1 MAYTTVN
8 KSTSFHD
15 TTLWTGNNTD
25 PTTINT
31 VGFQPDMVWAKARTG
46 TYEAQNHCVNDS
58 VRGANKLFRMGLNNA
73 EETDTNNLGS
83 FTSTGWTMG
92 NDGKINQASTTYC
105 GWSWKAGTTS
115 GLSGGTITPTGY
127 SINTTSKF
135 GIYAYTGNG
144 TSGATIAHGLGVV
157 PAFILIKRRD
167 NADDIVMYH
176 KDLGATKHIKWR
188 ESSRSAATSSAY
200 FNDTTPTTTVFSLGN
215 DTGCNQNTSTYVAYV
230 WGEVP
235 GFSHFSKYKGNQ
247 DADDGPFVYTGMRPQ
262 MVIICR
268 ENSDDEIEIYDYK
281 RAGLNGKNAHLNANL
296 TTAEDATGNRVHM
309 YSNGFKVLT
318 GSSGPT
324 NANDA
329 PYYTMAWGQS
339 LVGSNGVPC
348 TAR

>member
-1 MAYTTVN
+1 MTITDQSANSNNFAVTAGTLM
-8 KSTSFHD
+8 KSEDCPSNIF
-15 TTLWTGNNTD
+15 
-25 PTTINT
+25 
-31 VGFQPDMVWAKARTG
+31 
-46 TYEAQNHCVNDS
+46 C
-58 VRGANKLFRMGLNNA
+58 
-73 EETDTNNLGS
+73 TNN
-83 FTSTGWTMG
+83 
-92 NDGKINQASTTYC
+92 
-105 GWSWKAGTTS
+105 
-115 GLSGGTITPTGY
+115 
-127 SINTTSKF
+127 
-135 GIYAYTGNG
+135 
-144 TSGATIAHGLGVV
+144 
-157 PAFILIKRRD
+157 
-167 NADDIVMYH
+167 
-176 KDLGATKHIKWR
+176 
-188 ESSRSAATSSAY
+188 
-200 FNDTTPTTTVFSLGN
+200 
-215 DTGCNQNTSTYVAYV
+215 
-230 WGEVP
+230 
-235 GFSHFSKYKGNQ
+235 GNQ